1 MYLSKLVLNGRDR
14 TVQADLSNAHKLHQR
29 IMQAFPDE
37 QREHSVER
45 SYRPRDD
52 WNILFRQE
60 VENDVVLVQSEIEP
74 DWSKL
79 PPRYLVNQA
88 VKAWD
93 LEATQFSAGRV
104 FRFRL
109 RANPSKRDN
118 QTRKTIGLFH
128 RPDQLAWLGRQAKR
142 CGFQP
147 HGVDVIPS
155 PNIYGFKG
163 DGSSAIRISTA
174 LYQGILEVTDP
185 LPLLTA
191 IQQGIG
197 RGKSYGCGLLSI
209 ARFQG

>member
-1 MYLSKLVLNGRDR
+1 MYLSKLVLNGRNFD
-14 TVQADLSNAHKLHQR
+14 VQKDLSNAHKLHQR
-29 IMQAFPDE
+29 IMQSFPDE
-37 QREHSVER
+37 QRDH
-45 SYRPRDD
+45 PRDD

-79 PPRYLVNQA
+79 PQGYLKDHA
-88 VKAWD
+88 VKTWD
-93 LEATQFSAGRV
+93 LDTAQFSAGRI
-104 FRFRL
+104 FQFRL

-128 RPDQLAWLGRQAKR
+128 CSDQLAWLERQTSR
-142 CGFQP
+142 CGFKL
-147 HGVDVIPS
+147 HGADVIPS
-155 PNIYGFKG
+155 PNVFGRKG
-163 DGSSAIRISTA
+163 NGSSPIRITTA
-174 LYQGILEVTDP
+174 LYQGILEVTEP
-185 LPLLTA
+185 LPFLAA

>member
-1 MYLSKLVLNGRDR
+1 MYLSKLILNGQDR

-37 QREHSVER
+37 QRD
-45 SYRPRDD
+45 RPRDD

-60 VENDVVLVQSEIEP
+60 VENDVVLVQSEIDP
-74 DWSKL
+74 DWSRL
-79 PPRYLVNQA
+79 PPRYLVSQA

-93 LEATQFSAGRV
+93 LEATQLSVGRV
-104 FRFRL
+104 FQFRL

-118 QTRKTIGLFH
+118 QSRKTIGLFH
-128 RPDQLAWLGRQAKR
+128 RPDQLAWLERQAER
-142 CGFQP
+142 CGFQL

-155 PNIYGFKG
+155 PNVYGLKG
-163 DGSSAIRISTA
+163 KGSSPIRISTA
-174 LYQGILEVTDP
+174 LYQGVLEVKDP

-191 IQQGIG
+191 LQQGIG

-209 ARFQG
+209 TRFQG